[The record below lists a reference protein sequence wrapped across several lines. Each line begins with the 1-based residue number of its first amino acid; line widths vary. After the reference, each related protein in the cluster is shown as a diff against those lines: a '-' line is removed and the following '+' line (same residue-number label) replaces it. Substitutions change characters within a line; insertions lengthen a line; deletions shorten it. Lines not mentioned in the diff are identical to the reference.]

1 MKVQFGFV
9 CDDVRREENG
19 KLIFIGA
26 YSSDVVVP
34 ALPAVLILTL
44 VVRVEMKGEATLE
57 LQVKMGDTLLRKGKG
72 KVRSSAAGGHW
83 VPIPS
88 IVLDKLTTEGRL
100 DFEVRLGDGDWV
112 TACSLPLRLR
122 EQPSAS
128 TEPQQPS

>member
-9 CDDVRREENG
+9 CDDVRREDNG

-26 YSSDVVVP
+26 YSSDIVVP

-44 VVRVEMKGEATLE
+44 VVRVEMKGEETLE
-57 LQVKMGDTLLRKGKG
+57 LQVRMGDTLLRKGKG
-72 KVRSSAAGGHW
+72 KVRSNVAGGHW

-122 EQPSAS
+122 ERPSAA